1 MAPRLSLRAP
11 TWVFTVAISCLDM
24 DVVREFLR
32 GAVPVHVLHH
42 AAEEE
47 VYGAWMAE
55 ELAHHGYRIS
65 PGTLYPLLHR
75 MEIAGLLTSNERV
88 VAGRIRRVY
97 TATRA
102 GRDALAQLRVVVAE
116 MAGEV
121 LHPGPESTAGS

>member
-1 MAPRLSLRAP
+1 
-11 TWVFTVAISCLDM
+11 M

-55 ELAHHGYRIS
+55 ELAHHGYKIS

-75 MEIAGLLTSNERV
+75 METAGLLTSDERV
-88 VAGRIRRVY
+88 VDGRVRRVY
-97 TATRA
+97 TATQA
-102 GRDALAQLRVVVAE
+102 GRDALAQLRAVVAE

-121 LHPGPESTAGS
+121 LHSNPESATGS

>member
-1 MAPRLSLRAP
+1 
-11 TWVFTVAISCLDM
+11 M

-55 ELAHHGYRIS
+55 ELAHHGYKIS

-75 MEIAGLLTSNERV
+75 MQIADLLTSRELVVDGRV
-88 VAGRIRRVY
+88 RRLY
-97 TATRA
+97 TATQA
-102 GRDALAQLRVVVAE
+102 GRDALAQVRALVAE
-116 MAGEV
+116 MADEV
-121 LHPGPESTAGS
+121 LHPVPEPTPDS

>member
-1 MAPRLSLRAP
+1 MIRLAAAKLVHLGFP
-11 TWVFTVAISCLDM
+11 VAISCGDM

-42 AAEEE
+42 AAEDE

-55 ELAHHGYRIS
+55 ELAHHGYKIS

-75 MEIAGLLTSNERV
+75 MQTTGLLTSREHVVDGRV
-88 VAGRIRRVY
+88 RRVY
-97 TATRA
+97 AATPA
-102 GRDALAQLRVVVAE
+102 GRDALARLRAVVAE

-121 LHPGPESTAGS
+121 LHPAPDTPSDQ

>member
-1 MAPRLSLRAP
+1 
-11 TWVFTVAISCLDM
+11 M

-42 AAEEE
+42 AAEQQ

-55 ELAHHGYRIS
+55 ELARHGYRIS

-75 MEIAGLLTSNERV
+75 METAGLLTSTGHLVDGRV
-88 VAGRIRRVY
+88 RRVY
-97 TATRA
+97 VATAA
-102 GRDALAQLRVVVAE
+102 GRDALAHLRAVVAE

-121 LHPGPESTAGS
+121 LHPDPRATVMPAESDAGRQDRG